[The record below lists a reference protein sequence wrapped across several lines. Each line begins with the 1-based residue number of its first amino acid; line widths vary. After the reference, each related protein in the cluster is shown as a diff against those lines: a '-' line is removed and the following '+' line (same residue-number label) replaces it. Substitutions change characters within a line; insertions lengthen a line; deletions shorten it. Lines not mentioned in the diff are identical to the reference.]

1 MKYSFMASFAA
12 LVAGLALT
20 QFLFA
25 QGREEKSAG
34 TFDAI
39 ESAL

>member
-1 MKYSFMASFAA
+1 MKYRFMASFVA

-25 QGREEKSAG
+25 QGRGQTSAG

-39 ESAL
+39 ESTL